1 MNEDADATLLPEWF
15 APTDRD
21 VICGWARQNHRHA
34 GNQRFRQLVEQS
46 APLYVAART
55 KLEKTQVIAALV
67 QRVRN
72 ESPGGGFVKR
82 DFHSG
87 RWYEIG
93 DDKARDKASKK
104 MRVRMFISTD
114 HTRIFHTHQNQRVP
128 HFLNATS
135 LNLHRLATRF
145 EEL

>member
-15 APTDRD
+15 SPTERD

-46 APLYVAART
+46 APVYVAART

-93 DDKARDKASKK
+93 DDKARDKVCSTL
-104 MRVRMFISTD
+104 VRCLLVSWFDAHM
-114 HTRIFHTHQNQRVP
+114 Q
-128 HFLNATS
+128 
-135 LNLHRLATRF
+135 
-145 EEL
+145 